1 MKNRIA
7 IGAVV
12 AALFFVCIAL
22 NAKVVKYTDF
32 IGVWYHKSDGI
43 QYIFEDGIIKCADNE
58 IILLNNDVFSGAY
71 TFAKNKAAIFVIDD
85 NGVGEIVELHL
96 VRKAEGDRLCER
108 KDGNEIIWFCRNIET
123 TIDDTIIDK

>member
-22 NAKVVKYTDF
+22 NTKVVKYTDF

-43 QYIFEDGIIKCADNE
+43 QYIFEDGIIKCADNK

-71 TFAKNKAAIFVIDD
+71 TFAKNKASIFVVDD
-85 NGVGEIVELHL
+85 NGVGEVVELHL
-96 VRKAEGDRLCER
+96 VHKFGGDMLCEH
-108 KDGNEIIWFCRNIET
+108 KDGKDVIWFCRNIESIHT
-123 TIDDTIIDK
+123 GIDK